1 MAILKQNKRTWV
13 GNGMGVEDGGGG
25 DKTRWIILA
34 YKLLTFSLTPMKDN
48 NTFARHLVVF
58 NPLISLHFLNS
69 SFTP

>member
-13 GNGMGVEDGGGG
+13 GNGVGVEDGG
-25 DKTRWIILA
+25 DKTRWRILT

-58 NPLISLHFLNS
+58 NPLISVHFLNS